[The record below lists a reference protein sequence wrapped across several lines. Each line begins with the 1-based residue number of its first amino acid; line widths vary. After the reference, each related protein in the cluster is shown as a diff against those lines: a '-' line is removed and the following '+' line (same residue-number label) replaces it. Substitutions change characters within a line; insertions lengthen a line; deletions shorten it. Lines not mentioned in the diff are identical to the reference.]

1 MIQSILTIT
10 LITVITILVKHF
22 AKQKSMTVG
31 LNAEGMKVLKCHIIY
46 GILGYFCLLLLIF
59 SVGIIYYFGWGS
71 DPKLTDYIIAC
82 IMIGLIVYGAIYMIS
97 YYYNHSVAYDHYN
110 IYVYNAWGKC
120 KIVQWKDLKDVTVN
134 TTMQEISLYTKDT
147 VRVKMSMI
155 LYGLGDFKN
164 EFAKH
169 HPYMAVSLFSF

>member
-1 MIQSILTIT
+1 MNQSILTMT
-10 LITVITILVKHF
+10 LIIVIVLLVKAF
-22 AKQKSMTVG
+22 AKQKSMTLG

-46 GILGYFCLLLLIF
+46 GILGYLCLLLFIV
-59 SVGIIYYFGWGS
+59 SIGIIYYFGWGN
-71 DPKLTDYIIAC
+71 DLQLTDYAIIF

-97 YYYNHSVAYDHYN
+97 YYYNHRVAYDHHS

-134 TTMQEISLYTKDT
+134 TTMQEITLYTKDA
-147 VRVKMSMI
+147 VRVKMSII
-155 LYGLGDFKN
+155 LYGLDDFKN

-169 HPYMAVSLFSF
+169 HPYMAARLFSF